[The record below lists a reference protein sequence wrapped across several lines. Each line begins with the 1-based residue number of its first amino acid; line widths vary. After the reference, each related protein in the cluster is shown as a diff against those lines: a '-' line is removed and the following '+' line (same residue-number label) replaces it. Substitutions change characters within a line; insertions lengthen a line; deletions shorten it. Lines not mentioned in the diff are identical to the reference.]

1 MKNIY
6 KFSFIIFSFALA
18 SSFLISTFAID
29 LKLKNFNEILIGFS
43 LSFFGLGVVIASLIH
58 NLIREK
64 FNLYFTLVSSIVI
77 QLLFILL
84 IFFQFTILTI
94 VIITFILGITN
105 HINFLTIETYISSNF
120 KKKSGFYISLFWSSA
135 GLGAILGSLII
146 AINGVNLISYY
157 IALIL
162 ITFQFIPV
170 LIAKI
175 NVIKVKIEIV
185 KFSLS
190 FEVIKNIRF
199 ILLCVFLLGI
209 SDAGWSSLFPAFLIE
224 KGFVDKDIGQI
235 NFFAGSIALIIYPLV
250 GKLID
255 KFNKIKILNSF
266 ISLSIIG
273 LGIFYFFE
281 NYYIIIF
288 LTSLFYLSIGSIFLI
303 NFNIINSNLKNNLI
317 VFGVASYSI
326 SENIG
331 SFLGP
336 NIIGGLISYEINYFL
351 FIFIFVFLLIFL
363 IFNFFAKKVNGG
375 LSGT

>member
-29 LKLKNFNEILIGFS
+29 LKLKNFNEMLIGFS

-58 NLIREK
+58 NIIREK
-64 FNLYFTLVSSIVI
+64 FNLYFTLISSVI
-77 QLLFILL
+77 IQFLITLL
-84 IFFQFTILTI
+84 IFFYFKILTI
-94 VIITFILGITN
+94 LFIAFILGFTN
-105 HINFLTIETYISSNF
+105 HINFLTIETHISSKYKIN
-120 KKKSGFYISLFWSSA
+120 SGFYISLFWSSA

-146 AINGVNLISYY
+146 AINGVNLLSYY

-162 ITFQFIPV
+162 VTFQFIPV
-170 LIAKI
+170 LIAKL
-175 NVIKVKIEIV
+175 NVMHVKIEIV

-224 KGFVDKDIGQI
+224 KEFGDKDVGQI
-235 NFFAGSIALIIYPLV
+235 NFFAGSIALIIYPFV

-255 KFNKIKILNSF
+255 KFNKITILNSF
-266 ISLSIIG
+266 IFLSITG
-273 LGIFYFFE
+273 LVIFYFLE
-281 NYYIIIF
+281 NYYIIVF

-336 NIIGGLISYEINYFL
+336 NIIGSLISFKIDYFL
-351 FIFIFVFLLIFL
+351 VIFIFIFLIIFF
-363 IFNFFAKKVNGG
+363 IFNSLQKKVSGG

>member
-1 MKNIY
+1 MKNILKY
-6 KFSFIIFSFALA
+6 SFIIFSFALG

-29 LKLKNFNEILIGFS
+29 LKLKNFNETLIGFS
-43 LSFFGLGVVIASLIH
+43 LSFFGLGVVVASITH
-58 NLIREK
+58 NIIREK
-64 FNLYFTLVSSIVI
+64 FNLFFTLISSVI
-77 QLLFILL
+77 IQFLIILL
-84 IFFQFTILTI
+84 IFFYFKILI
-94 VIITFILGITN
+94 ILLITFVLGFTN
-105 HINFLTIETYISSNF
+105 HINFLTIETHISSQY
-120 KKKSGFYISLFWSSA
+120 KKNSGFYISLFWSSA

-146 AINGVNLISYY
+146 AINGVNIISYF

-162 ITFQFIPV
+162 ITFQFVPI
-170 LIAKI
+170 LFAKSSVMNI
-175 NVIKVKIEIV
+175 IIENV

-190 FEVIKNIRF
+190 YKVINNIKF

-273 LGIFYFFE
+273 LSIFYFFE

-288 LTSLFYLSIGSIFLI
+288 LTSFFYLSIGSIFLI

-336 NIIGGLISYEINYFL
+336 NIVGRLINYEINYFL
-351 FIFIFVFLLIFL
+351 LIFIIVFILIFI
-363 IFNFFAKKVNGG
+363 IFNFLQKK
-375 LSGT
+375 

>member
-6 KFSFIIFSFALA
+6 KFFFIIFSFALA

-58 NLIREK
+58 NIIREK

-190 FEVIKNIRF
+190 FEVIKNVRF

-209 SDAGWSSLFPAFLIE
+209 SDAGWNSLFPAFLIE
-224 KGFVDKDIGQI
+224 KGFEDQDIGQI
-235 NFFAGSIALIIYPLV
+235 NFFAGSIALIIYPLI

-255 KFNKIKILNSF
+255 KFNKINILNSF
-266 ISLSIIG
+266 IFLSIIG
-273 LGIFYFFE
+273 LGIFYFLE
-281 NYYIIIF
+281 NYYMIIF

-336 NIIGGLISYEINYFL
+336 NIIGSLISFKIDYFL
-351 FIFIFVFLLIFL
+351 LIFIFIFLMIFF
-363 IFNFFAKKVNGG
+363 IFNFLQKE
-375 LSGT
+375 